1 MNIVHHF
8 KIAGGIYVL
17 VAVGLLIASSLILQ
31 KVIYR
36 ENNPI
41 RQDISRQKISHS
53 NSLKEW
59 KLTSAEDKDTAHVN
73 VQEIPLFAQ
82 NRNVL
87 PVYQLPTIYWY
98 VENRRIYIGSPNR
111 NNFRSGRPAFTSES
125 AHNQHNKFDLARE
138 NSRLKISTKLVDPTA
153 SATKNLETTRE
164 PIIEKLAL
172 VKFDSKNAT
181 LIQSNSGID
190 ISVKHQLRNNTSTEN
205 LVNHENPTEFGLK
218 NETSTKPDRKTKSK
232 PLLEPNTRRE
242 KYTATV
248 SNFEVS
254 ASVDAKSNIF
264 VSPNDTAKSRRKRSI
279 DTYRS
284 TCDFQFEVHKG
295 VSIAGI
301 EIATAQI
308 LSGCLCFLADE
319 TITRRLFK
327 FWAFSNMIF
336 VIGVVVFTIVSM
348 CFQTCLATPYMG
360 FYWLAFCIMSS
371 ANAAFVTV
379 LMVYLWFLIDTR
391 LPEDGQPSHSEINL
405 FRQYRY
411 RNKPRVYNLYS

>member
-1 MNIVHHF
+1 MNIVYHF

-36 ENNPI
+36 ENNPN
-41 RQDISRQKISHS
+41 RQNISRQKISHS
-53 NSLKEW
+53 NSFKEW
-59 KLTSAEDKDTAHVN
+59 KLTTAEEEDTDHVN
-73 VQEIPLFAQ
+73 VQEIPSFVQ

-87 PVYQLPTIYWY
+87 PVYKLPTNYWY
-98 VENRRIYIGSPNR
+98 VENRQIYISSPNR
-111 NNFRSGRPAFTSES
+111 NNFPGRSRPKLFFWLPAFTSEP
-125 AHNQHNKFDLARE
+125 AHDPHDQLDLARE
-138 NSRLKISTKLVDPTA
+138 NSRFKISTKLRDPAA
-153 SATKNLETTRE
+153 SSTKNLETT
-164 PIIEKLAL
+164 
-172 VKFDSKNAT
+172 
-181 LIQSNSGID
+181 GID
-190 ISVKHQLRNNTSTEN
+190 ILVKHHLKNTTSTEI
-205 LVNHENPTEFGLK
+205 LVNHENSTEFDLK
-218 NETSTKPDRKTKSK
+218 NETSTEPDGNSKSK
-232 PLLEPNTRRE
+232 PFLEPNTRRE

-248 SNFEVS
+248 SNSEVS
-254 ASVDAKSNIF
+254 AYVDVKSNIF
-264 VSPNDTAKSRRKRSI
+264 VSPNNTNDTAKSRRKRNI

-301 EIATAQI
+301 EIAIAQI

-327 FWAFSNMIF
+327 FWVFSNMLF
-336 VIGVVVFTIVSM
+336 AVGVVVFTIVSM

-371 ANAAFVTV
+371 TNAAFVTV
-379 LMVYLWFLIDTR
+379 LMAYLWFLIDTR
-391 LPEDGQPSHSEINL
+391 LPEDGQPTHSEINL